1 MREDYLNSDKNT
13 TSKDKEF
20 ENYVK
25 SLSKNKIKKIF
36 SEFSRSEKVFNNF
49 NIS

>member
-20 ENYVK
+20 ENILGQNRSMIFLVR
-25 SLSKNKIKKIF
+25 IKF
-36 SEFSRSEKVFNNF
+36 
-49 NIS
+49 